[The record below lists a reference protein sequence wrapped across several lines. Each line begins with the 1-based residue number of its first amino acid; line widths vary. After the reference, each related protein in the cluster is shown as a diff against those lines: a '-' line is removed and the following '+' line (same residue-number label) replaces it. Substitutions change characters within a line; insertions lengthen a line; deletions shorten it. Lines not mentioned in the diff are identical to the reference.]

1 MTSNKAPPPAHFCAK
16 WTFASRPR
24 WRRRRP
30 NNSNDSKWRKTT
42 FGPDG
47 NFNSSFPL
55 GRLARQSILHNT
67 NFLSP
72 LPSCIRRGN
81 NEDGNNKHPIT
92 TPLPPLARCELPS
105 SQGVAHNAL
114 WDNRGSVEP
123 SHLAR
128 QRFVPPSLLR
138 VLFLLHLI
146 DAVGISSTEEEEIS
160 RFIDRGIK

>member
-1 MTSNKAPPPAHFCAK
+1 MDVRVAPPVAPVAVEQFKRFEMAENHFRSGRQ
-16 WTFASRPR
+16 FQLLP
-24 WRRRRP
+24 P
-30 NNSNDSKWRKTT
+30 
-42 FGPDG
+42 
-47 NFNSSFPL
+47 SFQL

-81 NEDGNNKHPIT
+81 NQDGNKKHPIT

-146 DAVGISSTEEEEIS
+146 DAVGISSTEEEEEIS

>member
-1 MTSNKAPPPAHFCAK
+1 M
-16 WTFASRPR
+16 RPR

-55 GRLARQSILHNT
+55 GRLARQGILHNL

-146 DAVGISSTEEEEIS
+146 DAVGISSTTEEEEEIS